1 MKRDLSKSFKNDTYS
16 DEELLKL
23 SQKCA
28 DMSHSDI
35 VSNLNSTITQQL
47 SHDMNHG
54 YYVPKE
60 IGTEKVYVC
69 CTMSHPKEVKF
80 TTVPRGMLRGEKIP
94 LEKPCLSD
102 LDVPFSDFD
111 RITPDE
117 ASGRG
122 LSFKDFD
129 RGIDFSKPT
138 GPIDLTRSLNFGTL
152 SSSSKSSFK
161 PSKMSFGPDIDPDFF
176 LPILKRFIIY
186 IWVIILSSTIRGK

>member
-1 MKRDLSKSFKNDTYS
+1 MASIIS
-16 DEELLKL
+16 
-23 SQKCA
+23 
-28 DMSHSDI
+28 
-35 VSNLNSTITQQL
+35 
-47 SHDMNHG
+47 
-54 YYVPKE
+54 PKE
-60 IGTEKVYVC
+60 
-69 CTMSHPKEVKF
+69 KF
-80 TTVPRGMLRGEKIP
+80 PSVFLLDKLDDFNGFVVLTLDKGP
-94 LEKPCLSD
+94 LEKPCLSG

-176 LPILKRFIIY
+176 LPILKRLII
-186 IWVIILSSTIRGK
+186 

>member
-69 CTMSHPKEVKF
+69 CTMSHPKGVKF
-80 TTVPRGMLRGEKIP
+80 TTVPQGMLRGEKIP
-94 LEKPCLSD
+94 LENFIKN
-102 LDVPFSDFD
+102 FKAHA
-111 RITPDE
+111 TP
-117 ASGRG
+117 GRNKG
-122 LSFKDFD
+122 RELYKFGK
-129 RGIDFSKPT
+129 KH
-138 GPIDLTRSLNFGTL
+138 TR
-152 SSSSKSSFK
+152 
-161 PSKMSFGPDIDPDFF
+161 
-176 LPILKRFIIY
+176 Y
-186 IWVIILSSTIRGK
+186 